1 MINKLVVSIVKGG
14 VLMKHLE
21 LVIFILF
28 LVFLLDLGE
37 TTKCSNSAVI
47 ASVGCRVQGI
57 PHA

>member
-14 VLMKHLE
+14 VLMKHLD

-37 TTKCSNSAVI
+37 TTKC
-47 ASVGCRVQGI
+47 
-57 PHA
+57 